1 MSDTSN
7 TNDIKP
13 KSLKDIMEEEEFAS
27 RISNRGFLNQNT
39 SSGVLV
45 TENGDIDLSSSKF
58 AHVKIT
64 SGGTITE
71 RSIQSN
77 TLTNSKNLS
86 VDNININRHRLNP
99 ALWELTDFKKTN
111 GTKEQ
116 IVGNLN
122 MTGTVL
128 VKAWEPS
135 LQKYVLIRRPMRMP
149 IFSTT
154 LNIPDAPTNV
164 DDATGIEKDLIEY
177 LLKKNKSE

>member
-1 MSDTSN
+1 MANSNNITPKILSD
-7 TNDIKP
+7 I
-13 KSLKDIMEEEEFAS
+13 IEEEEFAS
-27 RISNRGFLNQNT
+27 RSNNRGFLNKKT
-39 SSGVLV
+39 DSGILV

-58 AHVKIT
+58 THYKL
-64 SGGTITE
+64 SGNGIATE

-77 TLTNSKNLS
+77 TVTNSKNLS
-86 VDNININRHRLNP
+86 VDNITVNRHKLNP

-111 GTKEQ
+111 GSKEQ

-128 VKAWEPS
+128 VKAWEPT
-135 LQKYVLIRRPMRMP
+135 LNKYVLIRRPMRMP

-164 DDATGIEKDLIEY
+164 DNSTGIERDLIEY
-177 LLKKNKSE
+177 LLKKNKNK

>member
-1 MSDTSN
+1 MSKKDFT
-7 TNDIKP
+7 P
-13 KSLKDIMEEEEFAS
+13 KSLLKIMEEEEFAS
-27 RISNRGFLNQNT
+27 RIDNRGFINQKT
-39 SSGVLV
+39 GSGILV
-45 TENGDIDLSSSKF
+45 TENGDVDISSSKF
-58 AHVKIT
+58 THYKLSN
-64 SGGTITE
+64 SGISTE

-77 TLTNSKNLS
+77 TITNVKNLS

-128 VKAWEPS
+128 VKAWEPN
-135 LQKYVLIRRPMRMP
+135 LGRYVLIRRPMRMP

-154 LNIPDAPTNV
+154 LNIPDAPENV
-164 DDATGIEKDLIEY
+164 SESTGIERDLIEY
-177 LLKKNKSE
+177 LLKKKNKE

>member
-1 MSDTSN
+1 MN
-7 TNDIKP
+7 KNNDIMP
-13 KSLKDIMEEEEFAS
+13 KKLSEIIEEEEYAS
-27 RISNRGFLNQNT
+27 RTTNRGFLNQQT

-45 TENGDIDLSSSKF
+45 TETGDIDLSSSKF
-58 AHVKIT
+58 GHYKI
-64 SGGTITE
+64 SGSGIATE

-77 TLTNSKNLS
+77 TVTNSKNLL
-86 VDNININRHRLNP
+86 VDNISINRHRLNP

-128 VKAWEPS
+128 VKVWEPN
-135 LQKYVLIRRPMRMP
+135 LNRYVLIRRPMRMP

-164 DDATGIEKDLIEY
+164 DNSTGIERDLIEY
-177 LLKKNKSE
+177 LLKKDKKE